1 MSKLKMHPFLLLS
14 LFPCLL
20 FSLVV
25 LSFGPAQAVE
35 VVTLHSG
42 NAAPGNPDP
51 LIRVAVGSSSTFYS
65 PFPFTTVDFAN
76 ACEGNNAAV
85 VNPYPGWL
93 NGLNCDSQAQWVG
106 INSSL
111 SPASALYCQSFDIQS
126 CCFESASLTFCW
138 AADDRLADASGYGP
152 NVDGV
157 YLNGVAVSPSI
168 NGGLFNTETTV
179 GPIDVSGLVQCGT
192 NELQI
197 YDRDTSATASGV
209 IYSATLEIL
218 PCVVPNESKSFGTI
232 KSQY

>member
-1 MSKLKMHPFLLLS
+1 MSNLKKHPFHFL
-14 LFPCLL
+14 CLL
-20 FSLVV
+20 TCLVFLSNV
-25 LSFGPAQAVE
+25 LSFGAAQAVE

-51 LIRVAVGSSSTFYS
+51 LVRVAVGSSSTYYS

-76 ACEGNNAAV
+76 ACEGNSAVV
-85 VNPYPGWL
+85 VNPYPGWVS
-93 NGLNCDSQAQWVG
+93 GLNCDPQAQWIG

-168 NGGLFNTETTV
+168 NGGIFNSESTV

-192 NELQI
+192 NELQV
-197 YDRDTSATASGV
+197 YNRDTSSTASGV

-218 PCVVPNESKSFGTI
+218 PCVVPNESQSFGTI